1 MSKPATVLDIF
12 FGFPSY
18 GGNGGISSEHPDIR
32 EWWAELVLKMRDDPR
47 IGSVTTKVI
56 GDTPVTMVRNKFVQL
71 ARASGAHVLVM
82 VDSDQSPNFHRGE
95 SDWKPFFETAFDFLY
110 ERYTKGKVTCV
121 GAPYCGP
128 PGLKVG
134 SESVYVF
141 VWRND
146 GIHGRETPI
155 RLEQYTREE
164 AALMTGIQECAALPT
179 GMIMYDMR
187 CFDLIEPTKMLKDKV
202 LDAYKQGE
210 MTKAQAMNALR
221 EGYFYYEWENGW
233 ACDKASTEDV
243 QNTRDISLAGMQ
255 VLGYN
260 PMFCAWDSW
269 IGHHKPWC
277 VGRPRIYSVESISG
291 NFRQAVELGN
301 EAGERMME
309 MRSDFW
315 EQYEKIHG
323 SKVATPKDGKQFLA
337 DDHVTPQVQLD
348 ELQEFVKQR
357 VAKTSGHTFHIV
369 EVGSWKGAS
378 AIAMAKADPRVL
390 VTCVDTWQGSESD
403 HTLIRASEEDVS
415 SVFMENVKNSGVSS
429 KIAARRGKSVDVA
442 REWDGGKVDMIFID
456 ANHTY
461 EAVKED
467 IAAWWPRLM
476 PDGVMIGHDYRTKN
490 FPGVDQA
497 VKEAFGDRVKS
508 YGASQP
514 YGCFWAVEASDEPS
528 VPTK

>member
-32 EWWAELVLKMRDDPR
+32 EWWAELVLKMRNDPR

-56 GDTPVTMVRNKFVQL
+56 GDTPVTMVRNKFVRL

-128 PGLKVG
+128 PGLKLG

-146 GIHGRETPI
+146 GIHGKETPI

-164 AALMTGIQECAALPT
+164 AALMTGVQECAALPT

-187 CFDLIEPTKMLKDKV
+187 CFDLIEPKGMLKDQV
-202 LDAYKQGE
+202 LDGYKQGTL
-210 MTKAQAMNALR
+210 TKAQALNALR
-221 EGYFYYEWENGW
+221 EGYFFYEWENSW

-243 QNTRDISLAGMQ
+243 QNTRDISLAGMAT
-255 VLGYN
+255 LGYN

-301 EAGERMME
+301 TAGERIME
-309 MRSDFW
+309 MRSEYW
-315 EQYEKIHG
+315 EEYERVHG
-323 SKVATPKDGKQFLA
+323 CNKVAAEQKVFIA
-337 DDHVTPQVQLD
+337 SDHVTPQFQLD
-348 ELQEFVKQR
+348 ELQEFVKKRLENFQ
-357 VAKTSGHTFHIV
+357 GNTFHII
-369 EVGSWKGAS
+369 EVGSWKGMS
-378 AIAMAKADPRVL
+378 AIAMAKANPRVRI
-390 VTCVDTWQGSESD
+390 TCVDTWMGNTSD
-403 HTLIRASEEDVS
+403 HTGVRAKEEDV
-415 SVFMENVKNSGVSS
+415 FRAFLDNVKDSGVAHQ
-429 KIAARRGKSVDVA
+429 INYRRGRSVELAKD
-442 REWDGGKVDMIFID
+442 WDGGKVDLIFID
-456 ANHTY
+456 ADHTY
-461 EAVKED
+461 QAVKED
-467 IAAWWPRLM
+467 IAAWRPHLM
-476 PDGVMIGHDYRTKN
+476 SDGVMIGHDYKTAN
-490 FPGVDQA
+490 FPGLDRA
-497 VKEAFGDRVKS
+497 VLEAFGGKAVE
-508 YGASQP
+508 YGTRHP
-514 YGCFWAVEASDEPS
+514 HGCFWVAEADDGSSDHTE
-528 VPTK
+528 

>member
-1 MSKPATVLDIF
+1 MAKPATVLDIF

-32 EWWAELVLKMRDDPR
+32 EWWAELVLKMKGDPR

-56 GDTPVTMVRNKFVQL
+56 GDTPVTMTRNKFVRL

-128 PGLKVG
+128 PGLKQG

-164 AALMTGIQECAALPT
+164 AALMTGVQECAALPT

-187 CFDLIEPTKMLKDKV
+187 CFDLIEPKGMQRDHV
-202 LDAYKQGE
+202 LDAYKEGRF
-210 MTKAQAMNALR
+210 TKAEALNALR
-221 EGYFYYEWENGW
+221 EGYFYYEWENAW

-255 VLGYN
+255 TLGYN

-291 NFRQAVELGN
+291 NFRHAVELGN
-301 EAGERMME
+301 VAGERIME

-315 EQYEKIHG
+315 EEYERKHG
-323 SKVATPKDGKQFLA
+323 VNKAASKAEGPGFTA
-337 DDHVTPQVQLD
+337 DDHKTPQVQLD
-348 ELQEFVKQR
+348 ELQGFVSDR
-357 VAKTSGHTFHIV
+357 AEEHRGTFHII
-369 EVGSWKGAS
+369 EVGSWKGDS
-378 AIAMAKADPRVL
+378 AIAMAKANPRVRI
-390 VTCVDTWQGSESD
+390 TCVDTWEGSSSD
-403 HTLIRASEEDVS
+403 HTINRAKEEDV
-415 SVFMENVKNSGVSS
+415 FAAFKKNVADAGVAHQ
-429 KIAARRGKSVDVA
+429 ICVRRGKSHDVA
-442 REWDGGKVDMIFID
+442 GEWDGGKVDMVFID

-461 EAVKED
+461 DAVRDD
-467 IAAWWPRLM
+467 IRSWLPHLM
-476 PDGVMIGHDYRTKN
+476 PDGVMLGHDYMTTN
-490 FPGVDQA
+490 FPGLTQA
-497 VKEAFGDRVKS
+497 VKEEFGDRVKTL
-508 YGASQP
+508 GNVQP
-514 YGCFWAVEASDEPS
+514 YGCFWMVEMNDGSSDIA
-528 VPTK
+528 K